1 MKQAKLEYNWEEK
14 EKETCVYNICFWLL
28 QSRPVG
34 VTFCAQPL
42 KQHLVFFFS
51 SFFETSRGSAAQHPL
66 KCFTHFRAAHRP
78 SAQILCEK
86 QKFGFYADFFK
97 EKKEKNES
105 CSERSGAQMVDE
117 LPGYRSMM

>member
-1 MKQAKLEYNWEEK
+1 M
-14 EKETCVYNICFWLL
+14 
-28 QSRPVG
+28 S
-34 VTFCAQPL
+34 
-42 KQHLVFFFS
+42 S
-51 SFFETSRGSAAQHPL
+51 SFLLSSTSRGSAAQHPL
-66 KCFTHFRAAHRP
+66 KRFTHFRAAHRP

-97 EKKEKNES
+97 EKNEKNES